1 MLHCHC
7 LTNKII
13 KPPLA
18 ITFFKGLEDS
28 KNGFQNVR
36 LTGLNY
42 PSCNRDQENRQVY
55 FQLNRVLSI
64 YRWGFNFSFLTVLIN
79 KNNVF

>member
-7 LTNKII
+7 LINKII

-18 ITFFKGLEDS
+18 LKFFKRLEDS

-36 LTGLNY
+36 LTDPNS

-55 FQLNRVLSI
+55 FQLNQVLSI
-64 YRWGFNFSFLTVLIN
+64 TRWGFNSSFLTVSVGI
-79 KNNVF
+79 FDQY